1 MRAIALT
8 AACLIVF
15 ALGTAR
21 AADPTAGELITRGL
35 ELRRQ
40 SKPEQALEMF
50 QRAHAISPSQRTLGQ
65 MGLVE
70 TSLEHWMDAET
81 HLMAA
86 AATSGDPWVRKNR
99 AFLDQALV
107 VCRGHIGE
115 LVVTGP
121 DGTDVA
127 VDGKHVGTLPA
138 IPPVR
143 LVEGNAVVTA
153 NSGGFMD
160 FSKTVAIAGGAK
172 TSLAIVLDPVDKRP
186 AIALSAPAPLP
197 PPPAPSLAAPEP
209 SRSGWKTATGVG
221 MVAAGA
227 GLIAWGAIWIA
238 IDGDDA
244 CATGGPAWAL
254 PRRREEPSC
263 WSPAAIAKAP
273 ASPSARRPRRCPSAV
288 GSDAQGTDFRR
299 GRSKT
304 TIGVSAFGSFD
315 RRPVSTRSR
324 WATIWNG
331 AIVNTAPARMSV
343 GMLAAQRTPSTSVP
357 FADA

>member
-1 MRAIALT
+1 
-8 AACLIVF
+8 
-15 ALGTAR
+15 
-21 AADPTAGELITRGL
+21 
-35 ELRRQ
+35 
-40 SKPEQALEMF
+40 MF

-244 CATGGPAWAL
+244 CATGGPACVTVRDTKTAGWIL
-254 PRRREEPSC
+254 T
-263 WSPAAIAKAP
+263 
-273 ASPSARRPRRCPSAV
+273 AV
-288 GSDAQGTDFRR
+288 GAAAAAGGTVLLVT
-299 GRSKT
+299 GRHREGASVAL
-304 TIGVSAFGSFD
+304 G
-315 RRPVSTRSR
+315 
-324 WATIWNG
+324 AT
-331 AIVNTAPARMSV
+331 P
-343 GMLAAQRTPSTSVP
+343 TSLSLSGR
-357 FADA
+357 F